1 MADKEKLSRVL
12 MNLCKNAIEAMP
24 KGGKLGLRCYMREK
38 NMVLEVEDTGC
49 GIPNDVNIFEPF
61 VTSKPRGWGLGL
73 SIVRQIVSAHNGEI
87 EYKSEDGRGT
97 IFKIYLPGAPTS
109 KLTVQ

>member
-1 MADKEKLSRVL
+1 M
-12 MNLCKNAIEAMP
+12 
-24 KGGKLGLRCYMREK
+24 
-38 NMVLEVEDTGC
+38 LEDNYGTG
-49 GIPNDVNIFEPF
+49 
-61 VTSKPRGWGLGL
+61 SL
-73 SIVRQIVSAHNGEI
+73 RQIVSAHNGEI